1 MVKME
6 DIFIVVL
13 IVVLGFVD
21 VLELMEIII
30 LKLQIVING
39 KLINLDILKVLLRN
53 INQLVELE
61 ILVLKKYRFSKL
73 ILYQKK
79 FL

>member
-1 MVKME
+1 ME

-53 INQLVELE
+53 IN
-61 ILVLKKYRFSKL
+61 
-73 ILYQKK
+73 
-79 FL
+79 

>member
-6 DIFIVVL
+6 DIFIVIL

-39 KLINLDILKVLLRN
+39 KLINLDILKVLLSN
-53 INQLVELE
+53 MN
-61 ILVLKKYRFSKL
+61 
-73 ILYQKK
+73 
-79 FL
+79 